1 MCRGPLITAAMMPAA
16 GAPGKIH
23 ERVRV
28 HPVGKGGASAC
39 GTPVVAFCKRPRVQ
53 LRWRACRVPRGRSIT
68 RRGQS
73 TGSLDSHRA
82 AVPTLWREIMGSWL
96 SERLGQ
102 QIIIENKP
110 GAATNIA
117 TQAVINSPP

>member
-1 MCRGPLITAAMMPAA
+1 
-16 GAPGKIH
+16 
-23 ERVRV
+23 
-28 HPVGKGGASAC
+28 
-39 GTPVVAFCKRPRVQ
+39 
-53 LRWRACRVPRGRSIT
+53 
-68 RRGQS
+68 
-73 TGSLDSHRA
+73 
-82 AVPTLWREIMGSWL
+82 MGSWL